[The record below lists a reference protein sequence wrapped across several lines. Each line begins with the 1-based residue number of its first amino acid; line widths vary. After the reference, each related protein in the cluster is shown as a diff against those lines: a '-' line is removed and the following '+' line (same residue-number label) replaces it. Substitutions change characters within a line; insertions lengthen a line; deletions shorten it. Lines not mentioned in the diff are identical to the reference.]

1 MAALSRCVRVLAQNP
16 RVGLRMQSSAA
27 VTRLNHVAI
36 AVPDVRAAAKQY
48 ASILGVEVSEPQP
61 VPEHGVTVVFV
72 KLDNTKLELLEPL
85 GDASPIAKFLQKNPQ
100 GGMHHLCL
108 EVDDVKSSMKAVSSQ
123 ARLLS
128 ADPKIGAHGNPVVF
142 LHPKDMGGVLTELEE
157 VKPQ

>member
-1 MAALSRCVRVLAQNP
+1 
-16 RVGLRMQSSAA
+16 MQSSAA

-108 EVDDVKSSMKAVSSQ
+108 EVDDVKVREMGVGWGKMCSVESLQ
-123 ARLLS
+123 AR
-128 ADPKIGAHGNPVVF
+128 AGC
-142 LHPKDMGGVLTELEE
+142 
-157 VKPQ
+157 